1 MMGRGDVKGS
11 GTSSKLIT
19 ASASCGSYGTKEWEM
34 WRINRQAQKG
44 GLKLASPDEPSEPAN
59 APQACGCIP
68 SCYLCGGEKVWRIRE
83 GWREARCRARDE
95 GWERRTRGET
105 EKGRVRAE
113 TGAEMSRRKPGQ
125 HILPPETDLCHS
137 YKWELSPLQT

>member
-1 MMGRGDVKGS
+1 MLQTSLPSLSQGNPSPAS
-11 GTSSKLIT
+11 GKSV
-19 ASASCGSYGTKEWEM
+19 
-34 WRINRQAQKG
+34 
-44 GLKLASPDEPSEPAN
+44 
-59 APQACGCIP
+59 
-68 SCYLCGGEKVWRIRE
+68 CGGEKVWRIRE
-83 GWREARCRARDE
+83 GWREARGRARDE